1 MSVELEPK
9 TDTTLYIIERADKN
23 ARLTCTSGKITV
35 NMRKGLDEDAMA
47 KILLSLSKVDPHIAY
62 EYETMCQYNDI
73 YRLRLEDY
81 IVVSY
86 SKSEPMIYKTIFSVP
101 FSRRKA
107 LRRLAINVSERL
119 KTADLDLS
127 LLWDG
132 NPSKIHQLFEE
143 MGMGNDWKL
152 QVIEANKEN

>member
-1 MSVELEPK
+1 MTVDSEQK
-9 TDTTLYIIERADKN
+9 TDTTLYIIERQDKC
-23 ARLTCTSGKITV
+23 ARLACTSGKIMV
-35 NMRKGLDEDAMA
+35 SMRRGLDRDVLAR
-47 KILLSLSKVDPHIAY
+47 ILLALSKVDSNIAY
-62 EYETMCQYNDI
+62 EYETVCPYNDI

-81 IVVSY
+81 VVVSY
-86 SKSEPMIYKTIFSVP
+86 SKSSAEAYKTIFSVP

-119 KTADLDLS
+119 KTADADLS

-132 NPSKIHQLFEE
+132 NPSKISQLSEE
-143 MGMGNDWKL
+143 LGVGSDWKV